1 MLLKLMHHA
10 PTADIWQ
17 IIDIIRYLMLL
28 GILCRETVRDI
39 REREVDIGMPIAYGT
54 VIFLINLVPGYGD
67 IKGCIGG
74 AILGSVIIVMSLI
87 KSESIGIGDGIML
100 VITGIA
106 LGTYLNLIL
115 IVRAMIMAGIGAI
128 ILIIVR
134 KRRNMTAETMP
145 LMPYILLSYITICV
159 KFV

>member
-1 MLLKLMHHA
+1 
-10 PTADIWQ
+10 
-17 IIDIIRYLMLL
+17 
-28 GILCRETVRDI
+28 
-39 REREVDIGMPIAYGT
+39 MPIAYGA

-74 AILGSVIIVMSLI
+74 AILGSVMIAISLI
-87 KSESIGIGDGIML
+87 KSESIGVGDGIML

-134 KRRNMTAETMP
+134 KRRNMAAQTMP